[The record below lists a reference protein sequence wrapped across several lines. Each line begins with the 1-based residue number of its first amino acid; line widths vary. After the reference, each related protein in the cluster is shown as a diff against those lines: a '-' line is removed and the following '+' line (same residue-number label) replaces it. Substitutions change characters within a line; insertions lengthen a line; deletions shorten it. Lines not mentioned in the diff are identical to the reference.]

1 MPSTNQSTQLYR
13 KYMQNLAL
21 TYKNRQDLRLFT
33 EILLTSAT
41 AVIFILFAIKPT
53 LTTISDLYTEMGVK
67 EDTINTMDAKIEN
80 LKKAEVIYKN
90 EAERLKLLDIA
101 IPNSPVPEDFIRQI
115 ESLAQKNNTIL
126 IGLTLSE
133 ANITQSLTQPQESA
147 EEIQVTLKV
156 AASYESLLSF
166 LSELELMRRPLFT
179 QFGVITLGDTTDPAD
194 ITLTITGTIPF
205 ARKPIENS
213 V

>member
-1 MPSTNQSTQLYR
+1 MPSTNQSPQLYR
-13 KYMQNLAL
+13 KYLQNLAL

-41 AVIFILFAIKPT
+41 TVIFMLFAIKPT

-67 EDTINTMDAKIEN
+67 EDTINTMNVKIEN
-80 LKKAEVIYKN
+80 LKKADTIYKN

-101 IPNSPVPEDFIRQI
+101 IPISPVPEDFIRQI
-115 ESLAQKNNTIL
+115 ESLAQKNNAIL
-126 IGLTLSE
+126 VGLTLSE
-133 ANITQSLTQPQESA
+133 VNITESLTQPQESP
-147 EEIQVTLKV
+147 EEIEVTIKV
-156 AASYESLLSF
+156 AASYESLLAF

-179 QFGVITLGDTTDPAD
+179 QFGVITLGDITDPAD

-205 ARKPIENS
+205 VRKPVENS

>member
-1 MPSTNQSTQLYR
+1 
-13 KYMQNLAL
+13 MQNLAL

-41 AVIFILFAIKPT
+41 TVIFMLFAIKPT

-67 EDTINTMDAKIEN
+67 EDTINTMNVKIEN
-80 LKKAEVIYKN
+80 LKKADTIYKN

-101 IPNSPVPEDFIRQI
+101 IPISPVPEDFIRQI
-115 ESLAQKNNTIL
+115 ESLAQKNNAIL
-126 IGLTLSE
+126 VGLTLSE
-133 ANITQSLTQPQESA
+133 VNITESLTQPQESP
-147 EEIQVTLKV
+147 EEIEVTIKV

>member
-1 MPSTNQSTQLYR
+1 
-13 KYMQNLAL
+13 MQNLAL

-41 AVIFILFAIKPT
+41 TVIFMLFAIKPT

-67 EDTINTMDAKIEN
+67 EDTINTMNVKIEN